1 MDKKQEFNFL
11 TYTPH
16 TLPPAQLWIGS
27 HDNALHEVEQFLQK
41 MLCKNNGCNTCIAC
55 MQIRE
60 KQHHALMW
68 LHPEKNY
75 TIDQLED
82 LFATLTFQLQPDELF
97 FFIIQKADFLTPA
110 CANKLLKPMEEPP
123 RGYHFILLAER
134 AELILPTI
142 RSRCVVYSLNS
153 TSTVHDS
160 HPIYECFTK
169 KLVPADEFSK
179 IIDTASL
186 NERESVELLDVILY
200 FWLTQY
206 KKNSCLPK
214 NNLATTASIISALEC
229 AHLRPPMP
237 GSSTIFWRNLYLQLS
252 KDLNTILRDIEPL

>member
-1 MDKKQEFNFL
+1 MDKNQEFNFL
-11 TYTPH
+11 TYTH
-16 TLPPAQLWIGS
+16 QTLPPAQLWIGR
-27 HDNALHEVEQFLQK
+27 HDNALQEVEQFLQK
-41 MLCKNNGCNTCIAC
+41 MLCKNNACHTCITC

-82 LFATLTFQLQPDELF
+82 LFAALTFQLQPDELF
-97 FFIIQKADFLTPA
+97 FFIIQKADFLSPA

-123 RGYHFILLAER
+123 TGYHFILLAER

-142 RSRCVVYSLNS
+142 KSRCAIYSLNNAPS
-153 TSTVHDS
+153 AHDS

-179 IIDTASL
+179 IVDTSAL
-186 NERESVELLDVILY
+186 NERESVELLDTILHY
-200 FWLTQY
+200 WLSQY
-206 KKNSCLPK
+206 KTNSCLPE
-214 NNLATTASIISALEC
+214 NNLTTITAIINALES
-229 AHLRPPMP
+229 AHLQPPMP
-237 GSSTIFWRNLYLQLS
+237 GSSIIFWRNLYLQLY
-252 KDLNTILRDIEPL
+252 KNLNAILS